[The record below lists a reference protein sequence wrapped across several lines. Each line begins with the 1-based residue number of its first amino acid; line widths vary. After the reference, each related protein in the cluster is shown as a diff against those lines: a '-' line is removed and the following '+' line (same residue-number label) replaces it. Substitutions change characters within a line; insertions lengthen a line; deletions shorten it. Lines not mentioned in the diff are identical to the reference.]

1 MRPEWQDYDHRQ
13 ASTMTFSITREHA
26 AQLYEIYE
34 RALHALGEA
43 EPIIFNALEGEDRK
57 AYIEAHS
64 RVVVDILAELRAP
77 LAIQYRDLDTYAHQ
91 GPPDTLLD
99 ADQQEAADR
108 LTAAQIQRIDD
119 ALLSDCARSARKV
132 ARIVGSAW
140 MQLRDELPDVPAG
153 FYAQRVKVMV
163 EADKLESRGN
173 LDHMG
178 FSEVRLPRDPLDE
191 VVDGPVMLNAGV
203 LESLKAFRDGRKRTD
218 LIEAEPDDP
227 SLDLSPN
234 LDRLAERLLC
244 GIEANP
250 SKRWV
255 MAQFQQSLVPVIHID
270 DEGRK
275 RFSEELKN
283 VMQIIGIESDDGLL
297 DFYLEWL

>member
-1 MRPEWQDYDHRQ
+1 
-13 ASTMTFSITREHA
+13 MTFSITRDLA
-26 AQLYEIYE
+26 TQLYEIYE
-34 RALHALGEA
+34 RALGVLGEA

-77 LAIQYRDLDTYAHQ
+77 LVIQYRDLDTEVHE

-99 ADQQEAADR
+99 ADEQEAVDR
-108 LTAAQIQRIDD
+108 LAAAQIQRIDD
-119 ALLSDCARSARKV
+119 ALLSDCTRRARKV
-132 ARIVGSAW
+132 ARIVGKAW
-140 MQLRDELPDVPAG
+140 MQLRDELQDVPIG
-153 FYAQRVKVMV
+153 FYAQRVKMLVDV
-163 EADKLESRGN
+163 GKLESRGN
-173 LDHMG
+173 LDHMR

-191 VVDGPVMLNAGV
+191 VVDAPVILNADV
-203 LESLKAFRDGRKRTD
+203 LESLKAFRDGHKRTD
-218 LIEAEPDDP
+218 LVEAEADDP

-234 LDRLAERLLC
+234 LNRLAERLLG

-255 MAQFQQSLVPVIHID
+255 LAQFQQSLVPVIHID

-275 RFSEELKN
+275 RFGEELKN

-297 DFYLEWL
+297 DFYLDWG